1 MENGSVSTMLSLH
14 RHSQTERRRVYTENT
29 LHHKLICCIHTV
41 WVLGES
47 DHARLIQRKSNP
59 TVSLFC
65 PSTLTSS
72 TRGKR
77 KSERDKN
84 HTTHN
89 KRKESKQRGGGGT
102 QLIQVGKMEGV
113 VTVCQTSWNSI
124 GTWYSNLSMLISYL
138 EIYYYVNSILISN
151 VFF

>member
-1 MENGSVSTMLSLH
+1 MLSLH

-41 WVLGES
+41 WVGES

-84 HTTHN
+84 HTIHN
-89 KRKESKQRGGGGT
+89 KRKESKQRGGGDAANPG
-102 QLIQVGKMEGV
+102 GKNGGRCHGV
-113 VTVCQTSWNSI
+113 PDVMKFYRHMIFKFVNVNFLFGDILLCKF
-124 GTWYSNLSMLISYL
+124 YL
-138 EIYYYVNSILISN
+138 DFKCLLLN
-151 VFF
+151 